1 MTNNFETLIG
11 ELGGLEMCTLF
22 AKKKKQEKQ
31 KGVVYPEFL
40 NGTEQAAVKALS
52 HSSTQ
57 GYKQFKAEVLSME

>member
-1 MTNNFETLIG
+1 MENWGVWKCVPYLQ
-11 ELGGLEMCTLF
+11 
-22 AKKKKQEKQ
+22 KKKKQEKQ